1 MCFIKNASIQKKI
14 TIAIYSV
21 VILFI
26 TNFKAEAQTKPWIV
40 SAAAANVKNPLLNNP
55 TTSKDGKM
63 LYTSYCA
70 PCHGEKGKGDGIA
83 AAGLNPG
90 PADHTSKV
98 VQNETDGDLFYKL
111 SEGRSPMPGYKA
123 ILNENQRW
131 ELISYIR
138 TLNKG
143 GKK

>member
-1 MCFIKNASIQKKI
+1 MCLIKKALIQKKI
-14 TIAIYSV
+14 TIVIYSV
-21 VILFI
+21 VILFT
-26 TNFKAEAQTKPWIV
+26 TNFNAEAQPKSWIV
-40 SAAAANVKNPLLNNP
+40 PAAASNVKNPLVNSP
-55 TTSKDGKM
+55 IMSKDVKM

-83 AAGLNPG
+83 AAGLNPR
-90 PADHTSKV
+90 PADHTSTV